1 MDEHEKVVF
10 IKASISFFAITMCLI
25 GGIALL
31 LGSTSPE
38 KVLGL
43 FLIVVGI
50 SSILFYPEGKEKDQ
64 QEVKLVDHNE
74 R

>member
-1 MDEHEKVVF
+1 MDEHKRVVF
-10 IKASISFFAITMCLI
+10 VKTAISFFAITMCLI

-31 LGSTSPE
+31 LGSTLPE
-38 KVLGL
+38 RVLGL

-50 SSILFYPEGKEKDQ
+50 SSILFYPGDKEKDQ
-64 QEVKLVDHNE
+64 QEVRLVDHNK

>member
-1 MDEHEKVVF
+1 MDEREKVVV
-10 IKASISFFAITMCLI
+10 IKTAISFFAITMCLI
-25 GGIALL
+25 GGIAIL
-31 LGSTSPE
+31 LGDTMPE
-38 KVLGL
+38 RVLGL

-50 SSILFYPEGKEKDQ
+50 SSILFYPEDKEKDQ